1 MERMYWTHPDVF
13 EAEVQVTTVEPG
25 KVAIDPILFHPDEG
39 GQPADQGTIGDAT
52 VTDVQ
57 VIEGKVIHTLDR
69 PLPDGRHLARVDKE
83 RRLHTATQHTAQHI
97 LSGIAAREFN
107 LQTVGVHIGLE
118 GCTVDFHEKLGWDV
132 AADLERRAMD
142 VVMQD
147 LPVVTTLNT
156 GDAQVRTRLGRIE
169 ADVIRVVTI
178 GECDASACCGAHVPT
193 TGRIGVIRIFDIES
207 KKAGTRVSFLAGKKA
222 LERSQAETAVLRD
235 LRGLAGCPTGELP
248 SALHKVMDR
257 SKELSKELGRVW
269 SLRLPDLVKAAEIA
283 TISSHRVGIYA
294 GELPRESAPT
304 LAAMIAEATQGAG
317 IAICDGYVAVS
328 GGTLGASDLL
338 RKIQSHC
345 GGKGGGS
352 PKAASGRLDRTP
364 TAQEVAKI
372 LGTPAPDT
380 GVAQPS

>member
-1 MERMYWTHPDVF
+1 MYWTHPDVF
-13 EAEVQVTTVEPG
+13 AAEVQVTAVEPG
-25 KVAIDPILFHPDEG
+25 RVAIDPILFHPDEG
-39 GQPADQGTIGDAT
+39 GQPADQGVIGDAT

-97 LSGIAAREFN
+97 LSGIAASEFD

-178 GECDASACCGAHVPT
+178 GECDASACCGAHVAT

-248 SALHKVMDR
+248 SALQKAMDR

-269 SLRLPDLVKAAEIA
+269 SLRLPDLAKTAEIA
-283 TISSHRVGIYA
+283 TIGPHRVGIYA

-317 IAICDGYVAVS
+317 IAICDAYVAVS
-328 GGTLGASDLL
+328 GATLGASDLL
-338 RKIQSHC
+338 KKIQAHC

-364 TAQEVAKI
+364 TGQDVARI

-380 GVAQPS
+380 GVAQSS